1 MKETILRVL
10 LENTGIKYL
19 YTGGG
24 EEPAVIIFPDSENCD
39 KENYLSAIAD
49 EIVNAIKNK

>member
-1 MKETILRVL
+1 MKETILRIL
-10 LENTGIKYL
+10 LENTDIEGRYV
-19 YTGGG
+19 GGG